1 MGLQHGDIEP
11 WDLHK
16 SNDFVFMVGSRV
28 LFCSPHT
35 DTTGSWPTLFSP
47 VLPGQFL
54 LPTALTLRCRYQVCQ
69 APWQVPHKHAED
81 NEVMTPPFCYRAFP
95 LESRVPLSF
104 VVTSS
109 GAMPRRFLYLT
120 SLDSPTSSCL
130 LWLRKL
136 GSPLC
141 ASPLLHPPLH
151 SQSRCWSCFHNSSSS
166 LLSISQIL
174 PADTIERLS
183 PHSCRC

>member
-1 MGLQHGDIEP
+1 
-11 WDLHK
+11 
-16 SNDFVFMVGSRV
+16 MVGSRV

-54 LPTALTLRCRYQVCQ
+54 LPTALTLRYRYQVCQ
-69 APWQVPHKHAED
+69 APWQVPHKLAED

-141 ASPLLHPPLH
+141 ASPLLHPLPTVSPGAGPASTIALKSAFH
-151 SQSRCWSCFHNSSSS
+151 LSNSPSRHHRAPKSTLMQMLRQQTNE
-166 LLSISQIL
+166 I
-174 PADTIERLS
+174 T
-183 PHSCRC
+183 